1 MYLIDMADYGV
12 LNEVYSAFFDVPGTS
27 PPVRLCLSVDALP
40 VQGLVEVQCT
50 GHWDGPWAAHH
61 GLKNATAGGT
71 ATTAA
76 PSSAAVRSWLEGIGL
91 AEYAPSLIAAGY
103 DDMDVFAAGVSGEEL
118 RAAGVRKPGHV
129 RKLLLRAAALGLA

>member
-12 LNEVYSAFFDVPGTS
+12 LNEVYSAFFDVPGTN

-61 GLKNATAGGT
+61 GLKNATAT
-71 ATTAA
+71 AATAAA
-76 PSSAAVRSWLEGIGL
+76 PSSAAVRSWLNGMGL
-91 AEYAPSLIAAGY
+91 AEYAPGLIAAGY
-103 DDMDVFAAGVSGEEL
+103 DDMEVFAAGVSAEEL

-129 RKLLLRAAALGLA
+129 RKLLLRAAALGGE

>member
-12 LNEVYSAFFDVPGTS
+12 LNEVYSAFFDVPGTN

-61 GLKNATAGGT
+61 GLKNATAT
-71 ATTAA
+71 AATAAA
-76 PSSAAVRSWLEGIGL
+76 PSSAAVRSWLQGMGL
-91 AEYAPSLIAAGY
+91 AEYAPGLIAAGY
-103 DDMDVFAAGVSGEEL
+103 DDMEVFAAGVSAEEL

-129 RKLLLRAAALGLA
+129 RKLLLRAAALGGE

>member
-12 LNEVYSAFFDVPGTS
+12 LNEVYSAFFDVPGTN

-61 GLKNATAGGT
+61 GLKNATAT
-71 ATTAA
+71 ATAA
-76 PSSAAVRSWLEGIGL
+76 HPSSAAVRSWLKGMGL
-91 AEYAPSLIAAGY
+91 AEYAPGLIAAGY
-103 DDMDVFAAGVSGEEL
+103 DDMEVFAAGVSAEEL

-129 RKLLLRAAALGLA
+129 RKLLLRAAALGGE

>member
-91 AEYAPSLIAAGY
+91 AEYAPGLIAAGY

-129 RKLLLRAAALGLA
+129 RKLLLRAAALGEA